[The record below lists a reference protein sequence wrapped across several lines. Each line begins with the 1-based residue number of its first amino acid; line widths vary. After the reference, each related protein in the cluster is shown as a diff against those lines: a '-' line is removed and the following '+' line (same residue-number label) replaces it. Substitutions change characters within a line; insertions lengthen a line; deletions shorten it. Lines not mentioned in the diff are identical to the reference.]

1 MVLRKRKR
9 KITMTTSEVAKGLAE
24 LCRKGLL
31 HEAIETYYADDIVSV
46 EGEGGPPPVAG
57 LPAILEKTKWWEE
70 NMDTHGIEVVET
82 YVNGDQFMLA
92 FKVDFTEK
100 ASGKQQVTDEIGLY
114 TVRDSKIAEERFFF
128 TIQ

>member
-1 MVLRKRKR
+1 
-9 KITMTTSEVAKGLAE
+9 MTTSEVAKGLAE

-46 EGEGGPPPVAG
+46 EGEGGSPPVAG

-70 NMDTHGIEVVET
+70 NMDTHGIELVET

-100 ASGKQQVTDEIGLY
+100 ASGKRQVTDEIGLY